1 MKKKLRSPLSLVFV
15 AALLLALCL
24 PAFACEGQKL
34 TNVNE
39 SYKLVRDT
47 ELVSVYDA
55 TLYAD
60 GKTGESV
67 YYIVCKG
74 LDFTEFDPSQP
85 RSYANCIRVAL
96 SDENNSYVK
105 TIAKIVKTNIP
116 EGSKLVF
123 VGHSLGG
130 MVIQQAIAREEIKDK
145 YEILYTLSIGSPYIL
160 TSGTK
165 EGTLRRMVDRLDPVP
180 YLSIPLLANPCIGG
194 ACLETSFQT
203 PLVHFRSYEKG
214 SCWAKYDAL
223 GNKNGNAYVVL
234 HELIYS

>member
-1 MKKKLRSPLSLVFV
+1 MKKKLRSLLSLAFA
-15 AALLLALCL
+15 AALLIALSL
-24 PAFACEGQKL
+24 PAFACEENKL

-39 SYKLVRDT
+39 TYKLVRDT
-47 ELVSVYDA
+47 ELVKVYDA

-60 GKTGESV
+60 GETGESV
-67 YYIVCKG
+67 YYVVCKG
-74 LDFTEFDPSQP
+74 LDFTEFDPTQP

-105 TIAKIVKTNIP
+105 TIARIVKANVP

-130 MVIQQAIAREEIKDK
+130 MVIQQAIARKEIKDR
-145 YEILYTLSIGSPYIL
+145 YDILYTVAIGSPYIL
-160 TSGTK
+160 TASAK

-194 ACLETSFQT
+194 ACLETSFQA
-203 PLVHFRSYEKG
+203 PLVHFRSYERG
-214 SCWAKYDAL
+214 SCWAQYDAL
-223 GNKNGNAYVVL
+223 GLKNGSAYVVL
-234 HELIYS
+234 NELIYS